1 MTMPSLI
8 GLHLEEALQRLRDQG
23 ITPEVV
29 FSMPER
35 PMSGPEGRAPRVVR
49 FQNNQLLC
57 SYFRDADPE
66 AATCKPS
73 HCPDT

>member
-1 MTMPSLI
+1 MTIPSLI
-8 GLHLEEALQRLRDQG
+8 GLHLEEALQRLHEQG

-29 FSMPER
+29 FSMPAR
-35 PMSGPEGRAPRVVR
+35 PMQGTENRTPRVVR

-66 AATCKPS
+66 A
-73 HCPDT
+73 